1 MTATANSQR
10 SQSTELTEP
19 AQPALDAER
28 VRADFPMFRQEMRG
42 KPLVYLDS
50 GASSQK
56 PQVMIDAVSHFY
68 TNAYSSV
75 HRGVYHLS
83 DVATRDYEA
92 VRQKTAAFLGAADA
106 REIVFVRNTTEAINL
121 VAQSWGRTNI
131 AAGDEILISHM
142 EHHSNIV
149 PWQMLCEQLGA
160 TLRVTPIN
168 DRGELEVEA
177 FEKLLCGRT
186 KLVALAHVSNALGTI
201 NPVRELCAIA
211 HREGALVLLDGAQ
224 GVPHMSVDVQE
235 LDCDFY
241 AFSAHKVFGPTG
253 TGVLWARSALLQA
266 MPPYQGGGSMIA
278 SVSFDG
284 TSYADPPDRFEAGTP
299 DIAGVIGLG
308 AALDYVSSLGLD
320 RVAAWEQ
327 ELLAYATE
335 ALCEIPGLRLIGTAR
350 EKAAVLSFVLDCAH
364 PHDIGTI
371 FDQEGV
377 AIRAGHHCAQPT
389 MERFGVPATA
399 RASLSV
405 YNTFADIDTLVRA
418 IHKTRELFA

>member
-1 MTATANSQR
+1 MTVARVDAH
-10 SQSTELTEP
+10 
-19 AQPALDAER
+19 PALDAER
-28 VRADFPMFRQEMRG
+28 VRADFPIFRQQMRG

-56 PQVMIDAVSHFY
+56 PQAVIDAISHFY
-68 TNAYSSV
+68 SNAYSSV

-83 DVATRDYEA
+83 DMATRDYEA
-92 VRQKTAAFLGAADA
+92 VRQKTATFLGAAQA
-106 REIVFVRNTTEAINL
+106 GEVVFVRNTTEAINL
-121 VAQSWGRTNI
+121 VAQTWGRTNVGK
-131 AAGDEILISHM
+131 GDEILISHM

-149 PWQMLCEQLGA
+149 PWQLLCEQTGA
-160 TLRVTPIN
+160 TLRVTPID
-168 DRGELEVEA
+168 DRGELEMEA
-177 FEKLLCGRT
+177 FEKLLSPRT

-201 NPVRELCAIA
+201 NPVRELCALA
-211 HREGALVLLDGAQ
+211 HQQGALVLLDGAQ
-224 GVPHMSVDVQE
+224 GVPHMAVDVQD
-235 LDCDFY
+235 LGCDFY
-241 AFSAHKVFGPTG
+241 AFSGHKVFGPTG
-253 TGVLWARSALLQA
+253 IGVLWAHRSLLEA

-284 TSYADPPDRFEAGTP
+284 TSYADPPERFEAGTP
-299 DIAGVIGLG
+299 DIAEVLGLG
-308 AALDYVSSLGLD
+308 AALDYASSLGLD
-320 RVAAWEQ
+320 RIAAWEQ
-327 ELLAYATE
+327 ELLAYATD
-335 ALCEIPGLRLIGTAR
+335 ALLEIPGLRLIGTAR

-405 YNTFADIDTLVRA
+405 YNTHADIDALVRA